1 MKSNLSRRKFI
12 QDSSKAALVLSAA
25 GMAGSCAI
33 FGKKENNYKIPH
45 RELGKTGLDV
55 SILSFGAG
63 TQFLQNNDGEW
74 EKVLEDA
81 VKGGVNLFD
90 TAPSYIASKFW
101 QIGDGKSLD
110 SSEERLGQIL
120 PAYRSKILLSTKLET
135 RNADE
140 ALEEL
145 EGSLKRMKT
154 DYVDLLM
161 IHGISEKD
169 NIAELEKGIYKKLVN
184 FKESGLA
191 KKIGFTS
198 MQHAQHA
205 AVLLEELDFD
215 VVLITMN
222 PTKYGDFAEAV
233 LPVARRKKVG
243 VMAMK
248 VMRDIVGKDATPK
261 ELLEYVWNHEGVATA
276 LIGYHGLQPLTE
288 NIQLAQEFGKAKL
301 AGIDRKA
308 LENRLAGLAGPHAL
322 SWARPG
328 YRDGAAVVQGGVEF
342 IG

>member
-12 QDSSKAALVLSAA
+12 KDSSKAAVILSAA
-25 GMAGSCAI
+25 GMASSCAI
-33 FGKKENNYKIPH
+33 FGKKDEKHNIPH
-45 RELGKTGLDV
+45 RKLGKTDLDV

-81 VKGGVNLFD
+81 VKGGINLFD

-110 SSEERLGQIL
+110 SSEERLGRIL
-120 PAYRSKILLSTKLET
+120 PPYRDKILLSTKLET

-169 NIAELEKGIYKKLVN
+169 NIAFIEKGIYKKLVN

-191 KKIGFTS
+191 KNIGFTS
-198 MQHAQHA
+198 MQNAKHA
-205 AVLLEELDFD
+205 AFMLEKLDFD
-215 VVLITMN
+215 IVLITMN
-222 PTKYGDFAEAV
+222 PTKYGDFAELV

-248 VMRDIVGKDATPK
+248 VMRDIVGKEATPK
-261 ELLEYVWNHEGVATA
+261 ELLEYVWTQEGVATA
-276 LIGYHGLQPLTE
+276 LIGYHGSQPLTE
-288 NIQLAQEFGKAKL
+288 NIQLAQEFGNTKL
-301 AGIDRKA
+301 AGVDRKV
-308 LENRLAGLAGPHAL
+308 LESRLAGLAGPHAL

-328 YRDGAAVVQGGVEF
+328 YRDGAAVVQGGIEF
-342 IG
+342 MA